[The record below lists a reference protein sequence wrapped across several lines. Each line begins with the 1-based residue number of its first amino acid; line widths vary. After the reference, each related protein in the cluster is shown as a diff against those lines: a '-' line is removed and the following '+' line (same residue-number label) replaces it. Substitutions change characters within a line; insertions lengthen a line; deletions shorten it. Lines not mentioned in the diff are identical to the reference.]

1 MVPAR
6 VLNEMN
12 WDPSSLTLRA
22 RDPVPRNL
30 WEILRKLSSI
40 RPPPG
45 APQIEYESN
54 DLNSMTMY
62 QKAVA
67 WDMLMETAD
76 QSVREGNGYTEPWE
90 MEKTAHQDLVE
101 NKDRRMAMMPAN
113 MRLLEGSVRIR
124 LAFV

>member
-1 MVPAR
+1 MLKAP
-6 VLNEMN
+6 
-12 WDPSSLTLRA
+12 
-22 RDPVPRNL
+22 PVF
-30 WEILRKLSSI
+30 
-40 RPPPG
+40 PPG
-45 APQIEYESN
+45 WWKAAGLLTFQARLLWSAPFWIA
-54 DLNSMTMY
+54 
-62 QKAVA
+62 AVA

-124 LAFV
+124 LALV